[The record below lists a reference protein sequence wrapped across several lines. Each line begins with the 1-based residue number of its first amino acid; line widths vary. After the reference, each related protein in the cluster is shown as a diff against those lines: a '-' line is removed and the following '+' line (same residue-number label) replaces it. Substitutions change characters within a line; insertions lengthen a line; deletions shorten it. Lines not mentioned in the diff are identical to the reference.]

1 MMELGK
7 EKDEGFKDDLN
18 GEQFPLLPRVNA
30 SSKCANND
38 DSTMEC
44 KSESCENVVNNYVE
58 NDAAVEFVVET
69 SLDCFDYF
77 DLRLRSSTH
86 AHLDVNQ
93 YFYNLPCIGAIDGL
107 DGTERK
113 YQGRCLEDVIRR
125 DLHLDD
131 ADGVE
136 CLPNEEIFAEL
147 NRMSSVVPWHLL
159 SSALLQVEKLTSPM
173 DDLTSHNTRYTSP
186 SLTPKVFAN
195 IRRVR
200 KGFSRNETPLFASM
214 LVQQQPQA
222 AEEEEEEEV
231 KEQPSSPHNFT
242 MPLLTT
248 LMETCASLSQKVAEL
263 EQDKHTQA
271 LEILKLKKRINK
283 LENKKRSR
291 HSGFKRLRKGRI
303 DQEDVNA
310 ASKGVSVAE
319 LTVSDDKEV
328 TMTMAHTLI
337 KLKAEK
343 VKLLD
348 EQISQ
353 KMHNEE
359 VQKAA
364 ARDKQEKDDL
374 EKAQN
379 MAGYKIEHFRGMTYD
394 KVRPIFKREYKKV
407 QTLFKPDKYVEEPKK
422 KRVAEETLLQE
433 SFKKLKAVE
442 VSGSESTQEITS
454 NDPKEMSKE
463 DVQNMLESPSV

>member
-1 MMELGK
+1 M
-7 EKDEGFKDDLN
+7 D
-18 GEQFPLLPRVNA
+18 A
-30 SSKCANND
+30 
-38 DSTMEC
+38 
-44 KSESCENVVNNYVE
+44 ES
-58 NDAAVEFVVET
+58 
-69 SLDCFDYF
+69 
-77 DLRLRSSTH
+77 
-86 AHLDVNQ
+86 Q
-93 YFYNLPCIGAIDGL
+93 
-107 DGTERK
+107 
-113 YQGRCLEDVIRR
+113 
-125 DLHLDD
+125 
-131 ADGVE
+131 
-136 CLPNEEIFAEL
+136 
-147 NRMSSVVPWHLL
+147 
-159 SSALLQVEKLTSPM
+159 
-173 DDLTSHNTRYTSP
+173 
-186 SLTPKVFAN
+186 
-195 IRRVR
+195 
-200 KGFSRNETPLFASM
+200 
-214 LVQQQPQA
+214 
-222 AEEEEEEEV
+222 
-231 KEQPSSPHNFT
+231 
-242 MPLLTT
+242 
-248 LMETCASLSQKVAEL
+248 
-263 EQDKHTQA
+263 
-271 LEILKLKKRINK
+271 
-283 LENKKRSR
+283 
-291 HSGFKRLRKGRI
+291 GRI

-319 LTVSDDKEV
+319 LTVFDDKEV

-374 EKAQN
+374 ERPQN

-394 KVRPIFKREYKKV
+394 KFRPIFEREYKKV

-463 DVQNMLESPSV
+463 DVQNMLEMSQCLNLKLKLYKSNTLS